1 MALSGKTAPRLINDL
16 LDYDPSRP
24 KQNGRNLLTGDA
36 PQYRGKNL
44 LRKGYQDCHHTLM
57 KKVERTIAPVWKD
70 EQPDGSTKY
79 VLATY
84 CSICLYHFD
93 ITVDFRRGN
102 DGQAPCNLSDNENPL
117 HHLRLVDST
126 NSEEYEQRHGSSKYN
141 TLTEAHRWVCSGATC
156 PVVVSIKISPP
167 RLAKELLSPVTN
179 PKKVNARGRRVIQE
193 EPDRFVGLMPIG
205 PQQALTNLRTY
216 LRDAKEVQDPD
227 KLKKIAKRNKR
238 LLLGFADECDS
249 LFKYL
254 DFTVVEEHGSD
265 PDVVR
270 SPPMHLVSISFLICR

>member
-1 MALSGKTAPRLINDL
+1 
-16 LDYDPSRP
+16 
-24 KQNGRNLLTGDA
+24 
-36 PQYRGKNL
+36 
-44 LRKGYQDCHHTLM
+44 
-57 KKVERTIAPVWKD
+57 
-70 EQPDGSTKY
+70 

-84 CSICLYHFD
+84 CSTCLYHFD

-141 TLTEAHRWVCSGATC
+141 TLAEAHRWVCSGATC

-179 PKKVNARGRRVIQE
+179 PRKVNARGRRVIQE